1 MKKKESGHIGFLM
14 VGAAFSILLIATG
27 LGMVIGR
34 FEAAM
39 PDYYW
44 HGLTVLLGGA
54 VFWGL
59 WSRLGRSHDEIE
71 RKGEGWFSR
80 LSSHMAH
87 RDMSNRATYHRA
99 WGALMGLFVGATL
112 YVMVFSKPVTS
123 AFSFSIVEA
132 LIVAFMFLFISR
144 TEPNQITFYRHHVG
158 NVKARLEKIQ
168 GVRK

>member
-123 AFSFSIVEA
+123 AMSFAFVET
-132 LIVAFMFLFISR
+132 LMVAFMFLFLAR
-144 TEPNQITFYRHHVG
+144 TEPPERPSRAELVAFIKKRELKG
-158 NVKARLEKIQ
+158 
-168 GVRK
+168 